1 MKHNVIITAIL
12 VATLI
17 LSGCSKE
24 ESLSETSKVNA
35 AIESNIIVEKEEIQE
50 SSKGKLPSIQ
60 VSVDGGETE
69 GVQMQALGD
78 VVSDES
84 VKNDDEE
91 EGIISSEENLVSED
105 NTDGVLANEIEACM
119 DVGKETS
126 TAYTGGGMVVCIDPG
141 HQLKG
146 NNEKE
151 PVAPG
156 ATEMKAKVSSGTSG
170 KYSGVP
176 EYQVN
181 LDVSLKLKE
190 ELIKRGYTVIMT
202 REVNEVN
209 LSNSERA
216 MIANNAQAGA
226 FVRIHCNGVD
236 NPNVNGIM
244 TICPTSANPYCADIY
259 CASKSLST
267 AILDEMVAA
276 TGAKREKVW
285 ETDTMSGINWSKV
298 PVTIVEMG
306 YMTNQTEDLNM
317 TNPEY
322 QNKLVLGI
330 ANGIDKYFN

>member
-1 MKHNVIITAIL
+1 MKKYAIVIAVWAAMIL
-12 VATLI
+12 VC
-17 LSGCSKE
+17 GCNNKE
-24 ESLSETSKVNA
+24 ENIVQDEVA
-35 AIESNIIVEKEEIQE
+35 GPVVSNIIIEKDEKTE
-50 SSKGKLPSIQ
+50 KVTPPSIH
-60 VSVDGGETE
+60 VGAEV
-69 GVQMQALGD
+69 A
-78 VVSDES
+78 SDERIVQTS
-84 VKNDDEE
+84 DKASECENIALPDNDVRNEAVPSYSGS
-91 EGIISSEENLVSED
+91 GI
-105 NTDGVLANEIEACM
+105 
-119 DVGKETS
+119 
-126 TAYTGGGMVVCIDPG
+126 VVCIDPG

-170 KYSGVP
+170 KYSGIP
-176 EYQVN
+176 EYQIN

-216 MIANNAQAGA
+216 MIANDAQAGA

-236 NPNVNGIM
+236 NPNTNGIM
-244 TICPTSANPYCADIY
+244 TICPTSVNPYCADIY

-306 YMTNQTEDLNM
+306 YMTNQVEDLNM
-317 TNPEY
+317 ANPEY
-322 QNKLVLGI
+322 QDKLVYGI